1 MRPALKTNGA
11 RGPRWFC
18 YWRHCLHASTRIYT
32 PLHDRGEGY
41 SAAPT
46 QPLARLRNAA
56 LGRIQIGQGG
66 RLRHM
71 APVLLTTPIHYQM
84 CSYQRFIH

>member
-1 MRPALKTNGA
+1 MVLLLVPL
-11 RGPRWFC
+11 
-18 YWRHCLHASTRIYT
+18 CLQASTRPCTIGG
-32 PLHDRGEGY
+32 RSY